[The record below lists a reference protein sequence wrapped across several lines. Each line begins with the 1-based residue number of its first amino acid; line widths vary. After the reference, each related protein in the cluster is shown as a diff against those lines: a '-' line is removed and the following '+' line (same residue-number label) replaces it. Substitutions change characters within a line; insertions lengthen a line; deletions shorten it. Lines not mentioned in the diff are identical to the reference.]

1 MTITGIKFEF
11 EGQVDTVEDR
21 KEPYLDSRMP
31 GGSRFKG
38 SFQFYDTRDLWPEPG
53 DYTTPDLSCLFKIE
67 CASGFTKTVD
77 FAIQT
82 KIMIEEGHSKLW
94 VYGHT
99 DVTKDEQWTFGI
111 GFYYTVDTSG
121 SIEWDFN
128 NKQSVSLDVSVG
140 GHSEEGPPERIN
152 SVMHGQAH
160 TIEQLAVIKT
170 ESDSNGPSSPKN
182 LRVV

>member
-1 MTITGIKFEF
+1 MTIKGIKIEF
-11 EGQVDTVEDR
+11 KGNIDTVEDR
-21 KEPYLDSRMP
+21 KEPYLVSRMP
-31 GGSRFKG
+31 VGSRFKG
-38 SFQFYDTRDLWPEPG
+38 SFQFYDTGDLWPEPG

-67 CASGFTKTVD
+67 CANGFIKTVD

-82 KIMIEEGHSKLW
+82 KIVLEEGRSKLW

-99 DVTKDEQWTFGI
+99 DVTKDGQWTFGI

-128 NKQSVSLDVSVG
+128 NQQSVSLDVSVG
-140 GHSEEGPPERIN
+140 GHSEGGPPERIN

-160 TIEQLAVIKT
+160 TIEQPVVVKT
-170 ESDSNGPSSPKN
+170 KSDSNAPSSPIN
-182 LRVV
+182 VRVV